1 MCAIYLGNN
10 RSSSRRIFFHFFNEI
25 KAAEGQ
31 RLLLH
36 HILSAAK

>member
-1 MCAIYLGNN
+1 VRFIWETTAAAADG
-10 RSSSRRIFFHFFNEI
+10 FFPLFNEI